1 MTSPRKRKE
10 ADGKKRTER
19 WTTFRSSC
27 LRPIV
32 AQPARKASLT
42 DLACSERNHHGG
54 CPGLIRR
61 EAHAVLAQQRHHGDE
76 RNPLVTVHESVIL
89 GEAKRIAGRELGQPG
104 LLVVPFV
111 GWSLER

>member
-10 ADGKKRTER
+10 AAGKKRTER

-32 AQPARKASLT
+32 AKPARKASLT
-42 DLACSERNHHGG
+42 DLARSERNHHGG

-61 EAHAVLAQQRHHGDE
+61 EAHAVLAQERHHGE
-76 RNPLVTVHESVIL
+76 EGNPFVAVHESVIL
-89 GEAKRIAGRELGQPG
+89 GEAKGIAGRELRQHG
-104 LLVVPFV
+104 LL
-111 GWSLER
+111 